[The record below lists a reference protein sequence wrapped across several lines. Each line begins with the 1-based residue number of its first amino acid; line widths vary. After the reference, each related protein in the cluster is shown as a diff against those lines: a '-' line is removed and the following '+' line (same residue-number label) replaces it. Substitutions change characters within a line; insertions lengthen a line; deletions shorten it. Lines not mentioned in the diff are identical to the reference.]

1 MAVVTNLSEVLKQ
14 ELKKASN
21 IFFIAQH
28 ETPSGRNQV
37 LARLPKS
44 AASGNPLTDASNSR
58 TSTLGTRGF
67 CRVRRELSLLAEG
80 RHIFGRR
87 PKPREKNRKTAL
99 ESLWH
104 PGYHTSQ
111 CHGVCKDQSS
121 FRHILEYF
129 FPRKWI
135 LPSQCGHHL
144 TVQLSGLYLLLS
156 GL

>member
-44 AASGNPLTDASNSR
+44 AASGNPLTGASNSR
-58 TSTLGTRGF
+58 TSSLGTRGF

-87 PKPREKNRKTAL
+87 PKPREKKPENRARKVSGTQGTILANVMAFVKT
-99 ESLWH
+99 SLVLDTFLSTFSRAS
-104 PGYHTSQ
+104 G
-111 CHGVCKDQSS
+111 SS
-121 FRHILEYF
+121 
-129 FPRKWI
+129 
-135 LPSQCGHHL
+135 
-144 TVQLSGLYLLLS
+144 LLNVDIF
-156 GL
+156 